1 MSQTKSV
8 KRIRTTFTCAS
19 GHTALSDE
27 CGWTFSWIILLW
39 FGRTPTLGGKGCQRQ
54 ISWDALADIL
64 RVPVHQCILPFF
76 KSWAQYPGEALSFL
90 LDHDCCIASN
100 FLSIVLEIY
109 RHTFPPEQQTTHWSA
124 LLYSLLQTGGF
135 SCGSNLGFY
144 VWRSFHFRSGDDRW
158 PSWNRRVYN
167 NSIPLENGAMEMEEI
182 YKSQAERTRMQG
194 MLSETIKSDVRVL
207 KHWVIGNLRHPCW
220 LWLKV

>member
-1 MSQTKSV
+1 MPSECDHITWGWESCQYDSQCIFIDYMSQTKSV
-8 KRIRTTFTCAS
+8 KRMRTTFTCAS

-39 FGRTPTLGGKGCQRQ
+39 FGRTPTLGGKGCQWQ
-54 ISWDALADIL
+54 ISWDALADFL

-158 PSWNRRVYN
+158 QSHH
-167 NSIPLENGAMEMEEI
+167 LETDGCI
-182 YKSQAERTRMQG
+182 
-194 MLSETIKSDVRVL
+194 TIAF
-207 KHWVIGNLRHPCW
+207 H
-220 LWLKV
+220 